1 MYQNSKKKKGNN
13 FQSSAYKSEKQ
24 LFHIKLSS
32 NQIPSVNYNPI
43 LSKLHERQNKKDNKK
58 TLHNPSNP
66 LIRYKHIT
74 LNDDSEKNAV
84 LKWTINELHNFIN
97 NRSSINQNEKIVQYL
112 LNLDPLSSQLHKV
125 IANAKEELIRKIAIQ
140 YKAEIYEKG
149 SLIFRYGSDAD
160 KFYIIHQGKI
170 AVFFPYYENVML
182 SEEEYFSY
190 LLRMRRFGENEMLN
204 NVLLLNQNTFLF
216 DDCNFDFWIKKAYNT
231 LLKIK
236 VDPTFINKDTIH
248 SVKRMKHNSINNTN
262 ANLNVSLPNEGG
274 SNKKEYNLSLQ
285 NYFNSEEVFFD
296 ENELFD
302 TKHKKQL
309 VLKVEKELIQ
319 TIQVSFP
326 NLFKEIRRDPKN
338 DNRYII
344 LGKKLP
350 SNIIPEKP
358 VENPTIINSNLSI
371 EEYISRIRPPCNTT
385 DREAKRKK
393 VIALKYF
400 FIKYLQK
407 GEHFGDI
414 FTDSMTLFTQAQ
426 LNQLKQA
433 SNASNIQLHQYNSF
447 RLITTIAVEDSY
459 MGTIPRKCYMDYMKN
474 ISEKMNFKKLNFIL
488 NNQLFKNSTVP
499 QLIKTYSLCFIERK
513 LRQGDVLLRENEE
526 RDKDNMKIYFIEQ
539 GEFAVQCTKNFEQMD
554 KLITQMGYGELINS
568 TFPQRLRELIDTPYY
583 ERLVKNTFTMKLN
596 YLQVN
601 DIIGISEVMSDG
613 KYAFTIACSSKTASI
628 YEVNG
633 HIIRLL
639 IESDKIIHDNK
650 DRILKNKNKIYSDC
664 LLKQRKIKFDCLF
677 EIERTKYKPDKEK
690 KNNSCEKNEKKIILK
705 QGGLIFTPSLKNYNN
720 MSTRSIAKCNSSF
733 DINNSIMMNR
743 TNSTGNFT
751 SIRNVASCRS
761 IKTKFMI
768 HNKSCES
775 VECDNNFRK
784 SFIQDNY
791 KPKAND
797 NSDSIGELDVFL
809 ANTSGKITMQDLR
822 MKKSQLFREKM
833 KKEQIE
839 RKERMRLKNLTNSDK
854 TDKRKLLLSARLRNL
869 MPNLKINKNLDEK
882 NNLSIIYKNNIPSQ
896 VINPLAFD
904 DFNRTYNTS
913 SYYQKLFKQS
923 SKQQFVL
930 NLRIQDSKSQSQR
943 KQNTKIRLNGR
954 NHSYVNN
961 NRNRGKKQF
970 YINK

>member
-1 MYQNSKKKKGNN
+1 
-13 FQSSAYKSEKQ
+13 
-24 LFHIKLSS
+24 
-32 NQIPSVNYNPI
+32 
-43 LSKLHERQNKKDNKK
+43 
-58 TLHNPSNP
+58 
-66 LIRYKHIT
+66 
-74 LNDDSEKNAV
+74 
-84 LKWTINELHNFIN
+84 
-97 NRSSINQNEKIVQYL
+97 
-112 LNLDPLSSQLHKV
+112 
-125 IANAKEELIRKIAIQ
+125 
-140 YKAEIYEKG
+140 
-149 SLIFRYGSDAD
+149 
-160 KFYIIHQGKI
+160 
-170 AVFFPYYENVML
+170 
-182 SEEEYFSY
+182 
-190 LLRMRRFGENEMLN
+190 
-204 NVLLLNQNTFLF
+204 
-216 DDCNFDFWIKKAYNT
+216 
-231 LLKIK
+231 
-236 VDPTFINKDTIH
+236 
-248 SVKRMKHNSINNTN
+248 
-262 ANLNVSLPNEGG
+262 
-274 SNKKEYNLSLQ
+274 
-285 NYFNSEEVFFD
+285 
-296 ENELFD
+296 
-302 TKHKKQL
+302 
-309 VLKVEKELIQ
+309 
-319 TIQVSFP
+319 
-326 NLFKEIRRDPKN
+326 
-338 DNRYII
+338 
-344 LGKKLP
+344 
-350 SNIIPEKP
+350 
-358 VENPTIINSNLSI
+358 
-371 EEYISRIRPPCNTT
+371 
-385 DREAKRKK
+385 
-393 VIALKYF
+393 
-400 FIKYLQK
+400 
-407 GEHFGDI
+407 
-414 FTDSMTLFTQAQ
+414 
-426 LNQLKQA
+426 
-433 SNASNIQLHQYNSF
+433 
-447 RLITTIAVEDSY
+447 
-459 MGTIPRKCYMDYMKN
+459 
-474 ISEKMNFKKLNFIL
+474 
-488 NNQLFKNSTVP
+488 
-499 QLIKTYSLCFIERK
+499 
-513 LRQGDVLLRENEE
+513 
-526 RDKDNMKIYFIEQ
+526 
-539 GEFAVQCTKNFEQMD
+539 
-554 KLITQMGYGELINS
+554 MGYGELINS

-639 IESDKIIHDNK
+639 IESDKIIHDNR

-775 VECDNNFRK
+775 VECDNNFRM
-784 SFIQDNY
+784 SYIQDNY

-839 RKERMRLKNLTNSDK
+839 REERMRLKNLTNSDK

-882 NNLSIIYKNNIPSQ
+882 NNLAIIYKNNIPSQ

-913 SYYQKLFKQS
+913 SYFQKLFKQS

-961 NRNRGKKQF
+961 NCNRGKKQF